1 MAVVMHRGTFVIEGK
16 ETFLYGGECH
26 YFRVPRREWRDR
38 LRKLEQSG
46 CNLVSTYVPW
56 IWHEPEEGAVDLT
69 GRTDERRD
77 LRSFLELVAESGLY
91 CIVRPG
97 PYVMAEVRNEGIP
110 EWLLASYPDVVART
124 RAGGMHPAKVVSY
137 RHPVF
142 LSKVRTWYEAVNRIV
157 APMQVTSG
165 GPVIMYQL
173 CNEIGMLHWVT
184 NTSDYHPETLRCFE
198 RHLADKY
205 GSVARFNAEYGLD
218 EPSFAAFVG
227 KFRDGLPDHYPSFHY
242 EWGEFWREHIRQYV
256 GELRKYAKETGIRVP
271 FIVNIHGFKD
281 YSVYSRGTEY
291 PIGVSQ
297 LYRTAEFDDVVL
309 AGDFYPGH
317 IGYDNYH
324 DLVLASAYTKAVSS
338 PDQPLFSAEFQSGR
352 LADRPRLYPHD
363 LDLNTRTCVAHGM
376 NSLNYYMFVAGENG
390 GDIGL
395 FGRRHEWQAPI
406 DSRGNLRP
414 NYFTARHLGLVLR
427 TIGGRL
433 VRAPKKIHT
442 HIGFNPDDYMT
453 EVVEERDR
461 ALLGEAVAKREHFAF
476 DGVFRLLAAAN
487 IHFEAVDLLKPF
499 DPAAAPTLWV
509 FSTDRMDRDIQE
521 KLVRYVGDG
530 GKLVLFPQIPV
541 KDKRGADCTVLR
553 DALSLGEW
561 EVVGGIDTVDVL
573 GIDSV
578 NVKQRLRFRR
588 FEGEPVARFTR
599 RGADEVAAY
608 RKAHGRGEIVV
619 LGIAIMH
626 DYGYQ
631 LEVIRRI
638 AALVG
643 VRGHLTS
650 PNGDLSLVERT
661 DGVASF
667 IFVANYD
674 EVPQSGVI
682 YEDGLPLFEGEP
694 VKLAPRSGAVFV
706 RRFRLHPEVEIEYAT
721 VELTGIRE
729 EEERV
734 VLSVHPA
741 GGPGTV
747 KLRAPGWKAALAGPA
762 DDGVPGGTGDRSS
775 SGASGSDSGGKVS
788 QRDGSGAP
796 GDAAPAGDGAARS
809 GEDDGVHVFRGI
821 AGPASIVLSRR

>member
-1 MAVVMHRGTFVIEGK
+1 MAVVMNRGTFVIDGK

-26 YFRVPRREWRDR
+26 YFRVPRGEWRDR

-77 LRSFLELVAESGLY
+77 LRAFLELVAESGLY

-110 EWLLASYPDVVART
+110 EWLLETYPDVMART
-124 RAGGMHPAKVVSY
+124 RTGGIHPAKVVSY

-142 LSKVRTWYEAVNRIV
+142 LSKVKKWYEAVNRVI
-157 APMQVTSG
+157 APMQATCG

-184 NTSDYHPETLRCFE
+184 NTSDYHPETLGLFE
-198 RHLADKY
+198 RHLSEKY
-205 GSVARFNAEYGLD
+205 GSVERFNAEYGVD
-218 EPSFAAFVG
+218 EPSFAEFVR

-242 EWGEFWREHIRQYV
+242 EWGEFWREHIRRYV
-256 GELRKYAKETGIRVP
+256 GELREYARETGIRVP
-271 FIVNIHGFKD
+271 FIVNVHGFKD
-281 YSVYSRGTEY
+281 YSIYSRGTEY

-395 FGRRHEWQAPI
+395 FGRRHEWQAPV
-406 DSRGNLRP
+406 DSRGRLRP
-414 NYFTARHLGLVLR
+414 NYFTARHLGRVLR
-427 TIGGRL
+427 AIGGHL

-461 ALLGEAVAKREHFAF
+461 GLLGEVIAKREHFAF

-487 IHFEAVDLLKPF
+487 IHFEAVDLLKPL
-499 DPAAAPTLWV
+499 DPAAVPTLWV
-509 FSTDRMDRDIQE
+509 FSTEKMDRNIQE
-521 KLVRYVGDG
+521 KLVRYVRDG
-530 GKLVLFPQIPV
+530 GKLVLFPQIPI
-541 KDKRGADCTVLR
+541 KDKLGMDCTVLR
-553 DALSLGEW
+553 DSLSLGEW
-561 EVVGGIDTVDVL
+561 EVIGGIDTVDVL

-588 FEGEPVARFTR
+588 YEGEPVARFTR

-608 RKAHGRGEIVV
+608 RKAYGRGEIVV

-643 VRGHLTS
+643 VQGHLTS
-650 PNGDLSLVERT
+650 TNGDLSLVERT
-661 DGVASF
+661 DGSASF

-682 YEDGLPLFEGEP
+682 YENGTPLFGGEP
-694 VKLAPRSGAVFV
+694 VRISPRSGAVFV
-706 RRFRLHPEVEIEYAT
+706 RRFRVHPEVEIEYAT

-729 EEERV
+729 ENDRV

-747 KLRAPGWKAALAGPA
+747 KLRAAGWKAALAEPA
-762 DDGVPGGTGDRSS
+762 DGGQSEGGDASS
-775 SGASGSDSGGKVS
+775 FSGAGGPEI
-788 QRDGSGAP
+788 GGALSRHA
-796 GDAAPAGDGAARS
+796 GVGLQVDARPAGGGEVEICEDG
-809 GEDDGVHVFRGI
+809 GVHSVRGI
-821 AGPASIVLSRR
+821 SEPASIVLTRI